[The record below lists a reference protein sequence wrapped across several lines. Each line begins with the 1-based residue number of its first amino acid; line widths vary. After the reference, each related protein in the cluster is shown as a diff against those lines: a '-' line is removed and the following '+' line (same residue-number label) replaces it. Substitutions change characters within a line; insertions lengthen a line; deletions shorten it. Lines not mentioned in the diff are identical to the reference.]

1 MVTKSD
7 WIGIAQAE
15 NRLELLKTCERDKY
29 FQFISLL
36 NVGEIERLKRD
47 MLFQYGA
54 QRLLET
60 MISDYIILYCKIE
73 VLEHDTAIDYSKTK
87 YNFVHS

>member
-1 MVTKSD
+1 
-7 WIGIAQAE
+7 
-15 NRLELLKTCERDKY
+15 
-29 FQFISLL
+29 
-36 NVGEIERLKRD
+36 